1 MRAARACAAF
11 LSIVGAWLPATLAA
25 AQPRP
30 DPSLAPGEVIRTVV
44 EALQNRNSPSPN
56 AGIFTAYQFAS
67 PANRVNTGPYG
78 NFLQLVKDPA
88 FGPLFSGHADSYG
101 PLTVAGDRAEQ
112 RVRFHVEG
120 GHVAWF
126 LFAVSRQTSQ
136 QTHGRCTGCWM
147 VDGVAPM
154 RSDPRDSPAR

>member
-1 MRAARACAAF
+1 VSAALAGAAS
-11 LSIVGAWLPATLAA
+11 LSIVWGLLGTLA

-30 DPSLAPGEVIRTVV
+30 HPGIAPDEVIRTVV

-56 AGIFTAYQFAS
+56 AGVFTVYQFAS

-78 NFLQLVKDPA
+78 NFLRLVKLPP
-88 FGPLFSGHADSYG
+88 FVPLFSGRADSYG
-101 PLTVAGDRAEQ
+101 PLTVDGERVEQ
-112 RVRFHVEG
+112 RVRFRVEG
-120 GHVAWF
+120 GGVVWF

-136 QTHGRCTGCWM
+136 QTRGRCAGCWM

-154 RSDPRDSPAR
+154 PADP